1 MNFIE
6 FNNVFFNNFLI
17 IFVVYF
23 LTNPILNDKIKKLLK
38 TIKGLTIKNH
48 IRPVVELVKPMN
60 LVVWV
65 STRNL

>member
-23 LTNPILNDKIKKLLK
+23 LTNPILNKKIKKLLK
-38 TIKGLTIKNH
+38 IIK
-48 IRPVVELVKPMN
+48 
-60 LVVWV
+60 
-65 STRNL
+65 

>member
-1 MNFIE
+1 MF
-6 FNNVFFNNFLI
+6 FLI